1 MVSFV
6 TLKENKKRGVLIIGA
21 ERLNEKARS
30 ISLGAIREMFDKA
43 AKMQDV
49 ISMGIGEPNQDT
61 HKAICQACADAL
73 MKGKTHYAPNAGIY
87 ELRKALSKNGF
98 IAKDFFDP
106 DTEIM
111 VTNGGMGA
119 FALIMQCILTLG
131 DEVLIQDPQYLNFKQ
146 TVNYCGGVAVP
157 VPTTFE
163 SGFCMQAEDIR
174 KKYVKGKTKMLIINS
189 PNNPTGEVIPKEKLA
204 EIAKVACEL
213 DLLVVSDEVYGSLI
227 YDDAEQCSIATF
239 PGMKERTIVVGSFS
253 KGYAMTG
260 WRIGYLAGPRG
271 IVEKMVKVQEYFN
284 SCINT
289 SAQWGA
295 AFALE
300 HPEFA
305 EEVRLSFAARREL
318 VMKGFDDIKG
328 IKRNNPKGAFYLFPD
343 ITSFG
348 MDSVTF
354 CNRLLDEAKVVC
366 TPGSAF
372 GERGEGFMR
381 VAYTGEK
388 DKLLQAMNRINK
400 FCQKY
405 S

>member
-1 MVSFV
+1 M
-6 TLKENKKRGVLIIGA
+6 LGE
-21 ERLNEKARS
+21 ERLNVKARA

-43 AKMQDV
+43 SKMEDV

-61 HKAICQACADAL
+61 NLAICKACSEAL
-73 MKGKTHYAPNAGIY
+73 MNGKTHYAPNAGIPQ
-87 ELRKALSKNGF
+87 LREALAKNGF
-98 IAKDFFDP
+98 IAKNFFNP
-106 DTEIM
+106 ETEIM

-119 FALIMQCILTLG
+119 FALIMQCVLTLG

-227 YDDAEQCSIATF
+227 YDNAEQCSIATF

-260 WRIGYLAGPRG
+260 WRIGYLAGPEG
-271 IVEKMVKVQEYFN
+271 IVNKMIKVQEYFN

-289 SAQWGA
+289 PAQWGA
-295 AFALE
+295 VFALE

-305 EEVRLSFAARREL
+305 EEVRQSFAERRNL
-318 VMKGFDDIKG
+318 AMQGFDSIKG

-348 MDSVTF
+348 MDSTTF
-354 CNRLLDEAKVVC
+354 CNKLLDEAKVVC
-366 TPGSAF
+366 TPGNAF
-372 GERGEGFMR
+372 GECGEGFMR
-381 VAYTGEK
+381 VAYTAEK
-388 DKLLQAMNRINK
+388 DQLLKAIERINS
-400 FCQKY
+400 FCLKH

>member
-1 MVSFV
+1 M
-6 TLKENKKRGVLIIGA
+6 IGE

-49 ISMGIGEPNQDT
+49 INMGIGEPNQDT
-61 HKAICQACADAL
+61 SKAICEACSMAL
-73 MKGKTHYAPNAGIY
+73 MNGKTHYAPNAGIY
-87 ELRKALSKNGF
+87 ELRKALSQNGF
-98 IAKDFFDP
+98 IAKNFFDP

-119 FALIMQCILTLG
+119 FAIIMQCVLTLG

-146 TVNYCGGVAVP
+146 TVNLCGGVAVP

-174 KKYVKGKTKMLIINS
+174 KRYVKGKTKILIINS
-189 PNNPTGEVIPKEKLA
+189 PNNPTGEVIPKQKLE

-213 DLLVVSDEVYGSLI
+213 DLLVLSDEVYGSLI
-227 YDDAEQCSIATF
+227 YDDAEQCSIATL
-239 PGMKERTIVVGSFS
+239 PGMKERTIVIGSFS
-253 KGYAMTG
+253 KSYAMTG

-289 SAQWGA
+289 SAQYGA

-305 EEVRLSFAARREL
+305 EEVRRSFAERREI
-318 VMKGFDDIKG
+318 VMKGFDDIEG

-343 ITSFG
+343 INSFG

-354 CNRLLDEAKVVC
+354 CNKLLDEAKVVC

-372 GERGEGFMR
+372 GECGEGFMR
-381 VAYTGEK
+381 VAYTAEK
-388 DKLLQAMNRINK
+388 DKLLQAIDRIK
-400 FCQKY
+400 AFCKRY
-405 S
+405 KN

>member
-1 MVSFV
+1 M
-6 TLKENKKRGVLIIGA
+6 IGE
-21 ERLNEKARS
+21 ERLNDKARS

-43 AKMQDV
+43 SKMENI

-61 HKAICQACADAL
+61 HLDICRACADAL
-73 MKGKTHYAPNAGIY
+73 MKGKTHYAPNAGIPQ
-87 ELRKALSKNGF
+87 LRKALSENGF
-98 IAKDFFDP
+98 IAKNFFDP

-119 FALIMQCILTLG
+119 SALVMQCILTWG

-146 TVNYCGGVAVP
+146 TVNYCGGVAVR
-157 VPTTFE
+157 VPTTFD
-163 SGFCMQAEDIR
+163 SGFCMQAEEIR
-174 KKYVKGKTKMLIINS
+174 KRYVKGKTKMLIINS
-189 PNNPTGEVIPKEKLA
+189 PNNPTGEVIPKDKLA

-239 PGMKERTIVVGSFS
+239 PGMKERTIVISSFS

-271 IVEKMVKVQEYFN
+271 IVNKMIKVQEYFN

-289 SAQWGA
+289 PAQWGA

-305 EEVRLSFAARREL
+305 EEVRQSFAERREL
-318 VMKGFDDIKG
+318 VMKGFDGIKG

-348 MDSVTF
+348 MDSTTF
-354 CNRLLDEAKVVC
+354 CNKLLDEVGVVC

-372 GERGEGFMR
+372 GECGEGFIR
-381 VAYTGEK
+381 VSYTAEK
-388 DKLLQAMNRINK
+388 DKLLQALERINS
-400 FCQKY
+400 FCLRHKN
-405 S
+405 

>member
-1 MVSFV
+1 M
-6 TLKENKKRGVLIIGA
+6 IGE
-21 ERLNEKARS
+21 ERLNDKARS

-43 AKMQDV
+43 SKMENI

-61 HKAICQACADAL
+61 HLDICRACADAL
-73 MKGKTHYAPNAGIY
+73 MKGKTHYAPNAGIPQ
-87 ELRKALSKNGF
+87 LRKALSENGF
-98 IAKDFFDP
+98 IAKNFFDP

-119 FALIMQCILTLG
+119 FALVMQCILTWG

-146 TVNYCGGVAVP
+146 TVNYCGGVAVR
-157 VPTTFE
+157 VPTTFD
-163 SGFCMQAEDIR
+163 SGFCMQAEEIR
-174 KKYVKGKTKMLIINS
+174 KRYVKGKTKMLIINS
-189 PNNPTGEVIPKEKLA
+189 PNNPTGEVIPKDKLA

-239 PGMKERTIVVGSFS
+239 PGMKERTIVISSFS

-271 IVEKMVKVQEYFN
+271 IVNKMIKVQEYFN

-289 SAQWGA
+289 PAQWGA

-305 EEVRLSFAARREL
+305 EEVRQSFAERREL
-318 VMKGFDDIKG
+318 VMKGFDGIKG

-348 MDSVTF
+348 MDSTTF
-354 CNRLLDEAKVVC
+354 CNKLLDEVGVVC

-372 GERGEGFMR
+372 GECGEGFIR
-381 VAYTGEK
+381 VSYTAEK
-388 DKLLQAMNRINK
+388 DKLLQALERINS
-400 FCQKY
+400 FCLRHKN
-405 S
+405 